1 MPVIVRIAVRRS
13 SEVCVLNALSNDKVS
28 WSRNWKR
35 GWGVTF
41 SHGSDAM
48 TDRSCCSFQSGLTP
62 PEHRKWRR
70 IHGLQLPFH
79 PQQVA
84 GWIVLVVFVCSTFF
98 VLVPALEKRIQSV
111 LFAVFVGLF
120 LLHAISH
127 LTALLLDPA
136 DYPLR
141 KLKSTTAVPEF
152 DRTKHAHVIENGR
165 CHLCNIETSGPQT
178 KHCSVCNKCVGKFDH
193 HCKWLNHCIGAR
205 NYVAFLVCVVSA
217 VVSCLIIVGI
227 SVAELVLYHVDQ
239 SWLNLPNRNHFDN
252 TTSDLSDFE
261 HLVHDQVFL
270 FIVASVGILA
280 AIAAGLLLHLCLFH
294 VYISILGITTYEYI
308 RNYRQLSASRNI
320 PSTSRR
326 ESGPNKT
333 LVTRTQSMHSS
344 SSVHSFNESDS
355 RNKRAVSKCTNRDPI
370 SNKNIDEND
379 SSRSRSN
386 NSDSAS
392 MHNCFSKLD
401 IFRRNMNDIEDGNH
415 AGSCSSSR
423 SFYKQNSAE
432 IRDDLN
438 RRICCTYKCSNCTS
452 TGISVER
459 KSGNTKFKDRGISK
473 RFCWRPRRRT
483 QRENSQTDVRKRSE
497 MFRCLLP
504 TCVMCSLFT
513 RAMPSNEQNGGV
525 SPAVRRNQVKPVV
538 EVSKNVQT
546 VSFVGEIS
554 AVETA
559 SDKPNRSASV
569 SALPALPPPTRRQI
583 HSVSLKELGDV
594 LAFVQQPRRPMQPL
608 RRHYRRRSI
617 PQLRPT
623 MSPTLSP
630 IHESG
635 LSNPST
641 PHMNE
646 KLSRSK
652 QGVWLAVDSHI

>member
-1 MPVIVRIAVRRS
+1 MLLNDLSDDRIS
-13 SEVCVLNALSNDKVS
+13 SSSYFE
-28 WSRNWKR
+28 R
-35 GWGVTF
+35 GWGVSY
-41 SHGSDAM
+41 SHGTTAM
-48 TDRSCCSFQSGLTP
+48 TDTSCCSFQSGLTP

-84 GWIVLVVFVCSTFF
+84 GWIVLLIFVCSTFF
-98 VLVPALEKRIQSV
+98 VLVPALEERIQSV

-120 LLHAISH
+120 ILHVISH

-165 CHLCNIETSGPQT
+165 CHLCNIETSGSQT

-193 HCKWLNHCIGAR
+193 HCKWLNHCIGGR
-205 NYVAFLVCVVSA
+205 NYIAFLVCVLSA

-252 TTSDLSDFE
+252 TTNSFSDFE

-294 VYISILGITTYEYI
+294 VYISFLGITTYEYI

-320 PSTSRR
+320 PSTSRN
-326 ESGPNKT
+326 EPEPNKT
-333 LVTRTQSMHSS
+333 FGTRTRSTRSTHSS
-344 SSVHSFNESDS
+344 NESV
-355 RNKRAVSKCTNRDPI
+355 RQNKHAMSKRTNKETV
-370 SNKNIDEND
+370 SNKNLGESDIN
-379 SSRSRSN
+379 RSRRNKSN
-386 NSDSAS
+386 SVY
-392 MHNCFSKLD
+392 NCFSKLY
-401 IFRRNMNDIEDGNH
+401 FLRRNTNDVEEGTF
-415 AGSCSSSR
+415 SR
-423 SFYKQNSAE
+423 SHSFDKQTSVDSLNHKTCSFKCSKCALVRKSTKA
-432 IRDDLN
+432 RDTSKRSCPVWRHG
-438 RRICCTYKCSNCTS
+438 RRI
-452 TGISVER
+452 
-459 KSGNTKFKDRGISK
+459 
-473 RFCWRPRRRT
+473 
-483 QRENSQTDVRKRSE
+483 QRENTQSGIRKRSE
-497 MFRCLLP
+497 MFRYLFS
-504 TCVMCSLFT
+504 TCVVRSLFT
-513 RAMPSNEQNGGV
+513 RATPSNEQNGGI
-525 SPAVRRNQVKPVV
+525 SPTVRRNQVKPIVV
-538 EVSKNVQT
+538 EIPKNVQT
-546 VSFVGEIS
+546 VSLIGDIS
-554 AVETA
+554 AAETT
-559 SDKPNRSASV
+559 SNKPIRSASV
-569 SALPALPPPTRRQI
+569 SSLPALPPPTRRQI

-646 KLSRSK
+646 KVLRPK
-652 QGVWLAVDSHI
+652 QGLWLAVDSHI